1 MSQAAQDEPKSPVE
15 EQVRM
20 MFRQGG
26 YAPAADFLKSHIA
39 QDSGDIPAYE
49 LLADALRYSGDKPG
63 CAAALSKASELYAAK
78 GLGIQSIA
86 AQKRAIKLGVEPD
99 FSVIRQLLGQA
110 ASSRRVSTPL
120 FADMSDEEFAEVV
133 DFLES
138 RSFDSGAIV
147 VEEGGPGDAMY
158 VVSRGALEVSVGKG
172 GAETKLAE
180 LGPGDFFGESAL
192 LSGKA
197 RTATIRA
204 KEPTEC
210 LMLSADSYA
219 AIVNKHPRIRQ
230 VMQDF
235 NSRRAASTIE
245 TLMMKKKS

>member
-1 MSQAAQDEPKSPVE
+1 MSQPPADEPKSPVE
-15 EQVRM
+15 ENVRL

-26 YAPAADFLKSHIA
+26 YAPAADFLKAHLA
-39 QDSGDIPAYE
+39 QAPADVPAYE

-63 CAAALSKASELYAAK
+63 AAAALSKASELYAER
-78 GLGIQSIA
+78 GMGIQSIA

-99 FSVIRQLLGQA
+99 FTVIRQLLGQA
-110 ASSRRVSTPL
+110 AASRRVATPL

-133 DFLES
+133 DLLEA
-138 RSFDSGAIV
+138 RTFDAGAIV

-158 VVSRGALEVSVGKG
+158 VVSRGVLEVSVGQGEK
-172 GAETKLAE
+172 AVMLAE

-204 KEPTEC
+204 KEPSEC
-210 LMLSADSYA
+210 LMLSAESYEVV
-219 AIVNKHPRIRQ
+219 VNKHPRIRQ

-235 NSRRAASTIE
+235 NSRRAKSTIE
-245 TLMMKKKS
+245 TLMKRKT

>member
-1 MSQAAQDEPKSPVE
+1 MSQPTPDEPKSPIE
-15 EQVRM
+15 ENVRM

-26 YAPAADFLKSHIA
+26 YAPAAELLKGHIA
-39 QDSGDIPAYE
+39 QNSTDIPAYE

-63 CAAALSKASELYAAK
+63 AAAALVKASELYAQQ
-78 GLGIQSIA
+78 GMGIQSIA

-99 FSVIRQLLGQA
+99 FTVIRQLLGQA
-110 ASSRRVSTPL
+110 ASARRVATPL
-120 FADMSDEEFAEVV
+120 FDDMSDEEFAEVV
-133 DFLES
+133 ELLET
-138 RSFDSGAIV
+138 RSYEPGSIV
-147 VEEGGPGDAMY
+147 VEEGGPGDSMY
-158 VVSRGALEVSVGKG
+158 VVARGFLDVTMGRG
-172 GAETKLAE
+172 PAELQLAV

-204 KEPTEC
+204 KSPSEC
-210 LMLSADSYA
+210 LMLSAESYA
-219 AIVNKHPRIRQ
+219 VVVNKHPRIRQ

-245 TLMMKKKS
+245 TLMKKKS